1 MSKPLIGA
9 ELAQAR
15 EEYEQQKVE
24 NDEHDCTSSCGEDY
38 DCPSIF
44 PFPDFDE
51 WLSEQ

>member
-24 NDEHDCTSSCGEDY
+24 NDEHICTSRCNNDIDCYYEEEFMSFED
-38 DCPSIF
+38 
-44 PFPDFDE
+44 
-51 WLSEQ
+51 WLELQ